1 MPRLPPSPG
10 KCRHL
15 IQNVS
20 HLLRSRRFA
29 PLFATQFLGAFNDS
43 LFKQGVVLFVTYQLY
58 SDAAREAQFSAIA
71 QGLFILPF
79 FLFSALAGQL
89 ADDHDKSTLIR
100 IIKAVE
106 IAIMVL
112 GGAGLL
118 LANIP
123 LMLAAVLAM
132 GIHSTFFGPIKY
144 AILPQHLHH
153 DEVLGGTGLVEAG
166 TYLAILGGTILAGVL
181 ASKPTLAVTA
191 TIGIAVLGLLSGRQV
206 PPAPPAAERE
216 RPDWHILRASIR
228 LVSETMHIPRLFLAI
243 LSISFFWTIGA
254 VLIIIFPPLVKNI
267 LGANEQ
273 VASMFIGIFSVG
285 IAIGSVLINRM
296 LKSQVSARFAP
307 VSVLVMA
314 MFVMLLYFVALS
326 WGDHGEELTTL
337 GNFLFHPMAG
347 LMIAALLG
355 VAISGGMF
363 VVPLYAFLTTTVPKS
378 QTARTVAANNIVNSG
393 AMVIG
398 SMMAFALSSLGV
410 GPVGQLILVAAMC
423 VVAAWLGWKLHLAC
437 D

>member
-89 ADDHDKSTLIR
+89 ADDHDKSALIR